1 MSTPPDRPID
11 VLGLARSGSS
21 LERQFEVARFERLRD
36 RLAAPEGHVN
46 ARADFATTGRWPV
59 AKLVVKGEL
68 VLGCQRCLGPMRRG
82 VASEADL
89 VFAEEGAKEL
99 PEGYEPVE
107 GDPRRLEL
115 ATLVEDELLLSL
127 PIIPQHG
134 EGERCELPKDGGAA
148 PGEGADTGLRRPFA
162 GLKDLLEH

>member
-1 MSTPPDRPID
+1 M
-11 VLGLARSGSS
+11 VLGSGLSGLAEHLEDRVRVPYAEIEGFPRSTVPGHAGNFVVGM
-21 LERQFEVARFERLRD
+21 LEGRVVGMAQGRFHLY
-36 RLAAPEGHVN
+36 
-46 ARADFATTGRWPV
+46 
-59 AKLVVKGEL
+59 
-68 VLGCQRCLGPMRRG
+68 
-82 VASEADL
+82 
-89 VFAEEGAKEL
+89 
-99 PEGYEPVE
+99 EGYEPVE